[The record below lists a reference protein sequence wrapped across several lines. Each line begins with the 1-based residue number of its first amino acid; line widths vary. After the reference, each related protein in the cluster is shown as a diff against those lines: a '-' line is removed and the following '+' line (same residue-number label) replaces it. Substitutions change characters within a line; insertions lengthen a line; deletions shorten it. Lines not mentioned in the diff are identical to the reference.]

1 MILSAGDIISAKR
14 KLRIEIIDSTNR
26 TVLITDLDTNKT
38 NVYSW
43 EAIQQMDSFLHF
55 DVKKVEIEKE

>member
-14 KLRIEIIDSTNR
+14 KLRIEIIDSANR
-26 TVLITDLDTNKT
+26 TVLVTDLDTNKT
-38 NVYSW
+38 DMYSW
-43 EAIQQMDSFLHF
+43 ETIQQIDSFLHF